1 MIDPRFTKAVN
12 NSIVVQAEENTLKT
26 IYDSNVLYTLCD
38 RTSTT
43 DKKGNYFVSFNLPT
57 SSTELSTGSTLSLAY
72 PELQQ
77 LNVDQ
82 IIICPIPASQYSEII
97 DGRSITWKVPQL
109 GGASQTALSSITL
122 YSSTYSSN
130 KPLKGESN
138 PLLGDNVV
146 FLFSDTFNK
155 PYTGY
160 TTDEIGVRTSHS
172 DNTSWEPDSTNFLR
186 RPSAVSY
193 KEVEGNDYRFGIF
206 HQNTTASYNT
216 DTRST
221 INYAVSVPSN
231 YPNNRAGY
239 NYDVPVGFA
248 VLDKGFM
255 VITHTGI
262 TQNFPWT
269 SGYTYG
275 SNTYWGGASPALSDK
290 TNIYFTGT
298 TSGNKS
304 SYLSYYDINTSF
316 KATAVCLALPTEF
329 YISNNPT
336 WNREKALTDLNSQ
349 TGVVSLDPVYVTEVG
364 LVNALG
370 ELVAITKLSEPVE
383 KNYINVLTF
392 NIDIEI

>member
-12 NSIVVQAEENTLKT
+12 NSIVVQAEENTSKT
-26 IYDSNVLYTLCD
+26 LYDSDVVYTLCD

-43 DKKGNYFVSFNLPT
+43 DKKGHYFMSFNLPT
-57 SSTELSTGSTLSLAY
+57 TSSELGTGSTLSLAY

-82 IIICPIPASQYSEII
+82 IIITPIPSAKYSEFI
-97 DGRSITWKVPQL
+97 DGRSITFKVPQL
-109 GGASQTALSSITL
+109 GGSSQTALSSITL

-138 PLLGDNVV
+138 PLLGDNIV
-146 FLFSDTFNK
+146 FLFSDSINT

-172 DNTSWEPDSTNFLR
+172 SNTSWEPDSTNFLR
-186 RPSAVSY
+186 RPSAISY
-193 KEVEGNDYRFGIF
+193 KDVEGNDYRFSTL
-206 HQNTTASYNT
+206 TTASYNT
-216 DTRST
+216 DTRT
-221 INYAVSVPSN
+221 GTKYAVTIPSN
-231 YPNNRAGY
+231 YPDNRAGY
-239 NYDVPVGFA
+239 NYDIPVGFA
-248 VLDKGFM
+248 VLDKGFC

-262 TQNFPWT
+262 TQNFPWA
-269 SGYTYG
+269 SGFTYG
-275 SNTYWGGASPALSDK
+275 SNTALTGSPALSAK
-290 TNIYFTGT
+290 TNVYFTGT

-316 KATAVCLALPTEF
+316 KATAVCLALPREF
-329 YISNNPT
+329 YISNNAT

-349 TGVVSLDPVYVTEVG
+349 TGIVSLDPVYVTEIG
-364 LVNALG
+364 LFNALG
-370 ELVAITKLSEPVE
+370 ELVSIAKLSEPVE

-392 NIDIEI
+392 NVDIEI

>member
-26 IYDSNVLYTLCD
+26 IYDSDVLYTLCD
-38 RTSTT
+38 RDSAT
-43 DKKGNYFVSFNLPT
+43 DKKGHYFVSFNLPT
-57 SSTELSTGSTLSLAY
+57 TTADFNTGSTLSLAY

-82 IIICPIPASQYSEII
+82 IIISPIPASKYSEFI
-97 DGRSITWKVPQL
+97 DGRSITWKVPQA

-146 FLFSDTFNK
+146 FLFSDSINI
-155 PYTGY
+155 PYSGY
-160 TTDEIGVRTSHS
+160 TTDEIGIRTSHS
-172 DNTSWEPDSTNFLR
+172 LNTTWEPDSTNFLR

-216 DTRST
+216 DTRT
-221 INYAVSVPSN
+221 NAKYAVPVPSN

-239 NYDVPVGFA
+239 NYDIPVGFA

-269 SGYTYG
+269 SGFTYG
-275 SNTYWGGASPALSDK
+275 SNAALTGSPGLSAK

-298 TSGNKS
+298 SSGNKS
-304 SYLSYYDINTSF
+304 SYLTYYDINTSF
-316 KATAVCLALPTEF
+316 KTTAVCLALPREF

-336 WNREKALTDLNSQ
+336 WNREKALADLNAQ

-364 LVNALG
+364 LFNALG
-370 ELVAITKLSEPVE
+370 ELVAVAKLSEPVE

-392 NIDIEI
+392 NIDIEM

>member
-12 NSIVVQAEENTLKT
+12 NSIVVQAEENTLKA
-26 IYDSNVLYTLCD
+26 IFDSDVTYTLCD
-38 RTSTT
+38 RSSVT
-43 DKKGNYFVSFNLPT
+43 DKKGHYFVSFNLP
-57 SSTELSTGSTLSLAY
+57 STQSDLNTGSTLSLIY

-82 IIICPIPASQYSEII
+82 IIICPIPSSKYSEMI

-109 GGASQTALSSITL
+109 GGSSQTTMSSITL

-138 PLLGDNVV
+138 PLLGDNIV
-146 FLFSDTFNK
+146 FLFSDSINK
-155 PYTGY
+155 PYSGY
-160 TTDEIGVRTSHS
+160 TTDEMGIRTNHQS
-172 DNTSWEPDSTNFLR
+172 NTTWEPDSTNFLR

-193 KEVEGNDYRFGIF
+193 KEVEGNDYRYGISN
-206 HQNTTASYNT
+206 QLTTASYNT
-216 DTRST
+216 DQRT
-221 INYAVSVPSN
+221 NAKYAVSVPSN

-239 NYDVPVGFA
+239 NYDIPVGFV

-255 VITHTGI
+255 VITHSAI

-269 SGYTYG
+269 SGFTYG
-275 SNTYWGGASPALSDK
+275 SNTALTGSPALSAK

-298 TSGNKS
+298 SSGNKS
-304 SYLSYYDINTSF
+304 SYVSYYDINTSF
-316 KATAVCLALPTEF
+316 KSTAVCLALPREF
-329 YISNNPT
+329 YISNNST

-364 LVNALG
+364 LFNALG
-370 ELVAITKLSEPVE
+370 ELVAIGKLSEPVE

-392 NIDIEI
+392 NIDIEM